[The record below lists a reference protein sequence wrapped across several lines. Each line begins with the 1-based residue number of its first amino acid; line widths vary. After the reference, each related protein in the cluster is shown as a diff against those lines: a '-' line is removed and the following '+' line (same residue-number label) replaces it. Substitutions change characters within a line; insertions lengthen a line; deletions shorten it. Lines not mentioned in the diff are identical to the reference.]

1 MLIINK
7 TGCLFNNRSFIS
19 NNKIAINKINKNLE
33 VNVNNPESP
42 LFSRKS
48 FSETSRI
55 NENSVDVFADVILD
69 QVDSENSVLS
79 QSNSDDAISNL
90 DELNKQ
96 FENIVDKISSY
107 INNKFDNFFNFNN
120 HLTTDATN
128 DLFSIQAEPQFDNNK
143 FKAHLTDIFMKGKEL
158 CNSSG
163 SLDKDNLN
171 ALLDKEFKTQ
181 GNSFEDLSFKDLAG
195 IYEGINLCTSSKL
208 NSTKLYYSV
217 RTGFINALTEKFI
230 LNSSI
235 SDNAKKLFLSTMN
248 ALTEYKTD
256 VHSFSI
262 LDRVHAN
269 NLKSVKDYLMDRI
282 NELQHQI
289 ADE

>member
-1 MLIINK
+1 M
-7 TGCLFNNRSFIS
+7 
-19 NNKIAINKINKNLE
+19 
-33 VNVNNPESP
+33 
-42 LFSRKS
+42 
-48 FSETSRI
+48 
-55 NENSVDVFADVILD
+55 D

-79 QSNSDDAISNL
+79 QSNFDDAISNL

-107 INNKFDNFFNFNN
+107 ISNKFDNFFNFNN

-143 FKAHLTDIFMKGKEL
+143 FKAHLTDIFMKGKEF
-158 CNSSG
+158 CKSSG

-195 IYEGINLCTSSKL
+195 IYEGINLYTSSKL
-208 NSTKLYYSV
+208 NSTNLNYSV

-230 LNSSI
+230 LNSGI

-262 LDRVHAN
+262 LGRVHAN
-269 NLKSVKDYLMDRI
+269 NLNNLFKQLNQALAQYANFNKDENANSKNHPSVIILIIILKKLYNPMNIKL
-282 NELQHQI
+282 
-289 ADE
+289 

>member
-1 MLIINK
+1 
-7 TGCLFNNRSFIS
+7 
-19 NNKIAINKINKNLE
+19 
-33 VNVNNPESP
+33 
-42 LFSRKS
+42 
-48 FSETSRI
+48 
-55 NENSVDVFADVILD
+55 
-69 QVDSENSVLS
+69 
-79 QSNSDDAISNL
+79 
-90 DELNKQ
+90 
-96 FENIVDKISSY
+96 
-107 INNKFDNFFNFNN
+107 
-120 HLTTDATN
+120 
-128 DLFSIQAEPQFDNNK
+128 
-143 FKAHLTDIFMKGKEL
+143 MKGKEL

-195 IYEGINLCTSSKL
+195 IYEGINLYTSSKL
-208 NSTKLYYSV
+208 NSTNLNYSV

-262 LDRVHAN
+262 LGRVHAN
-269 NLKSVKDYLMDRI
+269 NLFKQLNQALAQYANFNKDENASFKNHPSVIILIIILKKLYNPMNIKL
-282 NELQHQI
+282 
-289 ADE
+289 